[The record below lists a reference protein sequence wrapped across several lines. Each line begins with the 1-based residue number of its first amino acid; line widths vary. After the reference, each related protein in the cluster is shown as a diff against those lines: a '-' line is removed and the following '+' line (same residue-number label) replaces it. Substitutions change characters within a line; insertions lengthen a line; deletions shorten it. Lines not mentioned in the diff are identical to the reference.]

1 METIIIT
8 ENQFDRLS
16 KSIITEQE
24 KVKLGNY
31 DVTLNTA
38 NPSDPN
44 FGTLSFNVKGKMIT
58 IRLYTTVLGNVNI
71 IKLSHS
77 DNGVYIKTF
86 KGLEKN
92 LDQDKVDLLL
102 KYVENPVGEI
112 KLDSSLATGS
122 LKAKKV

>member
-24 KVKLGNY
+24 KVKLGKY
-31 DVTLNTA
+31 DVTLNTL

-44 FGTLSFNVKGKMIT
+44 FGTLTFDVQGKMIK
-58 IRLYTTVLGNVNI
+58 IRLYTTILGNVNI
-71 IKLSHS
+71 VKLIPS
-77 DNGVYIKTF
+77 DGGVYIKTF
-86 KGLEKN
+86 KGLEKK
-92 LDQDKVDLLL
+92 LEKGKVDMILN
-102 KYVENPVGEI
+102 YVENPVGEI